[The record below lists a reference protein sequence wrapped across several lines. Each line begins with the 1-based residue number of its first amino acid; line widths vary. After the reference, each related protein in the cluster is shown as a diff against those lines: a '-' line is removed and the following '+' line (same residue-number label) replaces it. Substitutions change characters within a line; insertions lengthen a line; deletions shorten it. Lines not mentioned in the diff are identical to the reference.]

1 MRKQIPE
8 IEVDGSGTR
17 NFIPRRKTVGSKEK
31 KSLAL
36 KSFWLQLCLLDGC
49 KDLVRKV
56 AVKGDSVVMHQLSR
70 TSSFTLYYQTHSC
83 R

>member
-36 KSFWLQLCLLDGC
+36 NLFGC
-49 KDLVRKV
+49 NYVCSMV
-56 AVKGDSVVMHQLSR
+56 AKI
-70 TSSFTLYYQTHSC
+70 
-83 R
+83 